1 MLVLTRRVG
10 ETIVIDNE
18 IVVQVVGIKGDKVR
32 IGITAPPQV
41 TIDREEIHQ
50 RRKGFAPKVELVC
63 D

>member
-50 RRKGFAPKVELVC
+50 RRKEFAPKVELVC